1 MGTAGSGYTARM
13 SEQLLCYRCGAS
25 LAKLTLPISR
35 QDECP
40 SCANY
45 LHVCR
50 MCEFYDPNVPTQ
62 CTEDDAEEV
71 FEKEKLN
78 FCDWFK
84 PGTAVFDA
92 TRAAEESRAR
102 NELASL
108 FGEEEAQKPDDALL
122 RDAEDLF
129 K

>member
-1 MGTAGSGYTARM
+1 M
-13 SEQLLCYRCGAS
+13 STELHCYRCGAS
-25 LAKLTLPISR
+25 LVALTLPISR

-40 SCANY
+40 ECSVY

-50 MCEFYDPNVPTQ
+50 MCEFYDPNVPKQ

-71 FEKEKLN
+71 LEKDRLN

-84 PGTAVFDA
+84 PGSDVFDA
-92 TRAAEESRAR
+92 DRAAEETRAKS
-102 NELASL
+102 ELRSL
-108 FGEEEAQKPDDALL
+108 FGDDESPKDEDDALL
-122 RDAEDLF
+122 KQAEDLF

>member
-1 MGTAGSGYTARM
+1 M
-13 SEQLLCYRCGAS
+13 SNQLLCYRCGTS

-40 SCANY
+40 SCAVY

-50 MCEFYDPNVPTQ
+50 MCDFFDPNVPKQ

-71 FEKEKLN
+71 FEKERLN
-78 FCDWFK
+78 FCDWFQ
-84 PGTAVFDA
+84 PGAAVFDA
-92 TRAAEESRAR
+92 ARAAEESRAR

-108 FGEEEAQKPDDALL
+108 FGEEEGQKPDDGALL
-122 RDAEDLF
+122 KDAEDLF

>member
-1 MGTAGSGYTARM
+1 M
-13 SEQLLCYRCGAS
+13 SFELSCYRCGAS
-25 LAKLTLPISR
+25 LAELTPPLSR

-40 SCANY
+40 ACSVY

-50 MCEFYDPNVPTQ
+50 MCEFFDANVPKQ

-71 FEKEKLN
+71 TEKERAN

-84 PGTAVFDA
+84 PGIIAFDA
-92 TRAAEESRAR
+92 KRANDAVQAQDG
-102 NELASL
+102 LAAL
-108 FGEEEAQKPDDALL
+108 FGDGEGPQADKDEFQGA
-122 RDAEDLF
+122 AEDLF